1 MDIEVKGFEKLIHPE
16 TGESYS
22 VLMNE
27 VNENVPDLNKIIL
40 KQMIHSLNL
49 RHKRLNVANWMIDNM
64 DNNYCLYASQRVI
77 STKVNCSLKT
87 VYYTI
92 RDLQD
97 GNIIEKIENLGCI
110 GYRIN
115 PALICKDKDVSAIG
129 ICYKKK

>member
-1 MDIEVKGFEKLIHPE
+1 MSFDVLGYETLVHPE

-27 VNENVPDLNKIIL
+27 INEDVPDLNKIII
-40 KQMIHSLNL
+40 KQMIQSLNL
-49 RHKRLNVANWMIDNM
+49 RHKRLEVACWMIDNM
-64 DNNYCLYASQRVI
+64 DNNYCLYASQRAI
-77 STKVNCSLKT
+77 SGETNCSLKT

-92 RDLQD
+92 RDLQAAD
-97 GNIIEKIENLGCI
+97 IIVKIENLGCI

-115 PALICKDKDVSAIG
+115 PKLICEDDNVKSIG